1 MRLMMMHRT
10 EPKWERG
17 ELPSPEL
24 IAGMGAL
31 MADMQQAGVLLAGEG
46 LRSSSLGVRLDFSG
60 GTRTVTRGPFTPGNE
75 LPAGFA
81 ILRTRSLEEAVAW
94 STRFAEL
101 IGDVQVDIRP
111 MTEAWDLGMV
121 PRPAGL
127 STTRYMA
134 VHKAT
139 AASESGVPPAPEMLE
154 RMGRLIEEM
163 AAAGVLLAA
172 EGLTPSA
179 QGLRLRFRGGKR
191 TVTDGP
197 FAESKELIAGF
208 VMLQLRKIE
217 DALPWANR
225 FAACTGDV
233 ELDIRPLAD

>member
-1 MRLMMMHRT
+1 MRIMMMHRT

-17 ELPSPEL
+17 ELPGPEL

-31 MADMQQAGVLLAGEG
+31 MAEMQQAGVLLSGGG
-46 LRSSSLGVRLDFSG
+46 LRPSSMGVRLNVAG
-60 GTRTVTRGPFTPGNE
+60 GKRTITPGPFTPGNE

-101 IGDVQVDIRP
+101 IGDVEVDIRP
-111 MTEAWDLGMV
+111 VTEAWDLGMM
-121 PRPAGL
+121 PRPADL
-127 STTRYMA
+127 TTTRYMA
-134 VHKAT
+134 VHKAN
-139 AASESGVPPAPEMLE
+139 AASESGAPPTTAMME
-154 RMGRLIEEM
+154 RMGKLIEEM

-172 EGLTPSA
+172 EELTPSA

-191 TVTDGP
+191 SITDGP

-208 VMLQLRKIE
+208 VMLQVRKIE
-217 DALPWANR
+217 DALPGATR

-233 ELDIRPLAD
+233 ELDLRPLAD

>member
-17 ELPSPEL
+17 ELPSREL
-24 IAGMGAL
+24 ISGMGAL
-31 MADMQQAGVLLAGEG
+31 MGEMHQSGVLLAGEG
-46 LRSSSLGVRLDFSG
+46 LRASSLGVRLNFSG
-60 GTRTVTRGPFTPGNE
+60 GKRTVTPGPFTPGNE
-75 LPAGFA
+75 LPARFA

-101 IGDVQVDIRP
+101 IGDVEVDIRP
-111 MTEAWDLGMV
+111 VTEAWDLGMV
-121 PRPAGL
+121 PRPADL
-127 STTRYMA
+127 TTTRYMA

-139 AASESGVPPAPEMLE
+139 AASEAGAPPTPEMLE
-154 RMGRLIEEM
+154 RMGKLIEEM

-172 EGLTPSA
+172 EGLTPSS
-179 QGLRLRFRGGKR
+179 QGMRLKFKGGKR
-191 TVTDGP
+191 SITDGP

-208 VMLQLRKIE
+208 VLLQVRKIE
-217 DALPWANR
+217 DALPWATR

-233 ELDIRPLAD
+233 ELDLRPLAD